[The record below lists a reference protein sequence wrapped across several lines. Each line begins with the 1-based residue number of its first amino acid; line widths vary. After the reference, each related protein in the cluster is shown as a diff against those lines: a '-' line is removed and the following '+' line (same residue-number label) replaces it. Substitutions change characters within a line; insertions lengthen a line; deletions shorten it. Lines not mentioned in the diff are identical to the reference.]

1 MCLAPDMNARFL
13 PAAAGA
19 PKPRSDVPPDSA
31 PDSAPSST
39 PNSAPDVAGLV
50 RANAPGGLPAKLLAV
65 PGALVSCRLPTR
77 FGEFDLHGLL
87 DPHTGAEHAAMSL
100 GRLGDGEPVLTRLHS
115 ECLTGDTLYS
125 LKCDCGAQLEGGLA
139 AIAEAGRGLL
149 LYLRQEG
156 RGIGLVNKIRA
167 YALQQAGADTVEANR
182 LLGLPDDA
190 RDYSIAATMLGQLG
204 IRRVRL
210 LTNNPAKVEALQRLG
225 IEVVERLP
233 LHMPSNPHN
242 QGYLQTK
249 SRRMG
254 HYGPDEPV

>member
-1 MCLAPDMNARFL
+1 MNARQF
-13 PAAAGA
+13 P
-19 PKPRSDVPPDSA
+19 
-31 PDSAPSST
+31 
-39 PNSAPDVAGLV
+39 
-50 RANAPGGLPAKLLAV
+50 ANAPANAPAQALEPMGAESTRAVHLPPTPGLM
-65 PGALVSCRLPTR
+65 VSCKLPTR
-77 FGEFDLHGLL
+77 WGEFDLHGLV
-87 DPHTGAEHAAMSL
+87 DAVTGAEHAAVSL
-100 GRLGDGEPVLTRLHS
+100 GCLDDGEPVLTRLHS

-125 LKCDCGAQLEGGLA
+125 LKCDCGTQLEGALQ
-139 AIAEAGRGLL
+139 AIAQAGRGVL

-190 RDYSIAATMLGQLG
+190 RDYAMAADMLAQLG
-204 IRRVRL
+204 IKQVRL
-210 LTNNPAKVEALQRLG
+210 LTNNPAKVDALQSLG

-254 HYGPDEPV
+254 HYGPEESR

>member
-1 MCLAPDMNARFL
+1 MNARHL
-13 PAAAGA
+13 PANALAKALGPAGA
-19 PKPRSDVPPDSA
+19 E
-31 PDSAPSST
+31 ST
-39 PNSAPDVAGLV
+39 PAVHLPPT
-50 RANAPGGLPAKLLAV
+50 PGQ
-65 PGALVSCRLPTR
+65 LVSCKLPTR
-77 FGEFDLHGLL
+77 WGEFDLHGLV
-87 DPHTGAEHAAMSL
+87 DAVTGAEHAAMSL
-100 GRLGDGEPVLTRLHS
+100 GRLDDGEPVLTRLHS

-125 LKCDCGAQLEGGLA
+125 LKCDCGTQLEGALQ
-139 AIAEAGRGLL
+139 AIAQAGRGVL

-190 RDYSIAATMLGQLG
+190 RDYAVAADMLAQLG
-204 IRRVRL
+204 IKKVRL
-210 LTNNPAKVEALQRLG
+210 LTNNPAKVDALQGLG

-254 HYGPDEPV
+254 HYGPDELR

>member
-1 MCLAPDMNARFL
+1 MPGGPAWVHRQYKLVFALLAALTCPVHAMNARFQ

-19 PKPRSDVPPDSA
+19 PNDLRV
-31 PDSAPSST
+31 
-39 PNSAPDVAGLV
+39 L
-50 RANAPGGLPAKLLAV
+50 PGT
-65 PGALVSCRLPTR
+65 LVSCRLPTR
-77 FGEFDLHGLL
+77 FGEFDLHGLV
-87 DPHTGAEHAAMSL
+87 DPKTGAEHAAMSL
-100 GRLGDGEPVLTRLHS
+100 GRLDDGEPVLTRLHS

-139 AIAEAGRGLL
+139 AIAAAGRGLL

-190 RDYSIAATMLGQLG
+190 RDYTIAADMLGQLG
-204 IRRVRL
+204 VRQVRL

-225 IEVVERLP
+225 IEVVERMP

-242 QGYLQTK
+242 EAYLRTK

-254 HYGPDEPV
+254 HYGPDDLA

>member
-1 MCLAPDMNARFL
+1 M
-13 PAAAGA
+13 
-19 PKPRSDVPPDSA
+19 
-31 PDSAPSST
+31 
-39 PNSAPDVAGLV
+39 
-50 RANAPGGLPAKLLAV
+50 
-65 PGALVSCRLPTR
+65 SCKLPTR
-77 FGEFDLHGLL
+77 WGEFDLHGLV
-87 DPHTGAEHAAMSL
+87 DAVTGAEHAAMSL
-100 GRLGDGEPVLTRLHS
+100 GRLDDGEPVLTRLHS

-125 LKCDCGAQLEGGLA
+125 LKCDCGTQLEGALQ
-139 AIAEAGRGLL
+139 AIAQAGRGVL

-190 RDYSIAATMLGQLG
+190 RDYAVAADMLAQLG
-204 IRRVRL
+204 IKKVRL
-210 LTNNPAKVEALQRLG
+210 LTNNPAKVDALQGLG

-254 HYGPDEPV
+254 HYGPDESL

>member
-1 MCLAPDMNARFL
+1 MAPRPPARLLAPPPDMNARLL
-13 PAAAGA
+13 PATAGA
-19 PKPRSDVPPDSA
+19 AAESPPAA
-31 PDSAPSST
+31 PP
-39 PNSAPDVAGLV
+39 PP
-50 RANAPGGLPAKLLAV
+50 APGT
-65 PGALVSCRLPTR
+65 LVSCHLPTQWGQ
-77 FGEFDLHGLL
+77 FELHGLV
-87 DPHTGAEHAAMSL
+87 DAKTGGEQVAMSL
-100 GRLGDGEPVLTRLHS
+100 GTINDGEPVLTRMHS

-125 LKCDCGAQLEGGLA
+125 LKCDCGAQLQGALR
-139 AIAEAGRGLL
+139 AIAAEGRGVL

-190 RDYSIAATMLGQLG
+190 RDYSVAASMLSQLG
-204 IRRVRL
+204 VKRVRL

-233 LHMPSNPHN
+233 LHMPTNPHN
-242 QGYLQTK
+242 EAYLQTK

-254 HYGPDEPV
+254 HYGPDDLG

>member
-1 MCLAPDMNARFL
+1 MNARL
-13 PAAAGA
+13 LSDNAPAPAQRPAAPA
-19 PKPRSDVPPDSA
+19 PA
-31 PDSAPSST
+31 IEQ
-39 PNSAPDVAGLV
+39 
-50 RANAPGGLPAKLLAV
+50 APGR
-65 PGALVSCRLPTR
+65 LVSCKLPTR
-77 FGEFDLHGLL
+77 WAEFDLHGLV
-87 DPHTGAEHAAMSL
+87 DPRTGAEHAAMSL
-100 GRLGDGEPVLTRLHS
+100 GRLDDGEPVLTRLHS

-125 LKCDCGAQLEGGLA
+125 LKCDCGAQLEGGLQ
-139 AIAEAGRGLL
+139 AIAQAGRGLL

-190 RDYSIAATMLGQLG
+190 RDYAVAADMLAQLG
-204 IRRVRL
+204 IKKVRL
-210 LTNNPAKVEALQRLG
+210 LTNNPAKVDALQGLG

-254 HYGPDEPV
+254 HYGPDESR

>member
-1 MCLAPDMNARFL
+1 MPAPMNDRL
-13 PAAAGA
+13 RPAAAGIA
-19 PKPRSDVPPDSA
+19 DSLA
-31 PDSAPSST
+31 IAAGAAPS
-39 PNSAPDVAGLV
+39 PALIGPAP
-50 RANAPGGLPAKLLAV
+50 APGV
-65 PGALVSCRLPTR
+65 LVSCRLPTEW
-77 FGEFDLHGLL
+77 GEFNLHGLV
-87 DPHTGAEHAAMSL
+87 DARGSGEHAAMSL
-100 GRLGDGEPVLTRLHS
+100 GPLDDGAPVLTRLHS

-139 AIAEAGRGLL
+139 AIAAAGRGLL

-190 RDYSIAATMLGQLG
+190 RDYAIAAQMLGQLG
-204 IRRVRL
+204 VKRVRL
-210 LTNNPAKVEALQRLG
+210 LTNNPAKVDALQHLG
-225 IEVVERLP
+225 VEVVERLP

-254 HYGPDEPV
+254 HYGPDDLG

>member
-1 MCLAPDMNARFL
+1 MNARFQ

-19 PKPRSDVPPDSA
+19 PNDLRV
-31 PDSAPSST
+31 
-39 PNSAPDVAGLV
+39 L
-50 RANAPGGLPAKLLAV
+50 PGT
-65 PGALVSCRLPTR
+65 LVSCRLPTR
-77 FGEFDLHGLL
+77 FGEFDLHGLV
-87 DPHTGAEHAAMSL
+87 DPKTGAEHAAMSL
-100 GRLGDGEPVLTRLHS
+100 GCLDDGEPVLTRLHS

-139 AIAEAGRGLL
+139 AIAAAGRGLL

-190 RDYSIAATMLGQLG
+190 RDYAIAAQMLGHLG
-204 IRRVRL
+204 VKRVRL
-210 LTNNPAKVEALQRLG
+210 LTNNPAKVDALQHLG
-225 IEVVERLP
+225 VEVVERLP

-254 HYGPDEPV
+254 HYGPDDLG

>member
-1 MCLAPDMNARFL
+1 MNARFL
-13 PAAAGA
+13 PAAANG
-19 PKPRSDVPPDSA
+19 DSA
-31 PDSAPSST
+31 PDSFPVT
-39 PNSAPDVAGLV
+39 APDTPPAAAVPPAAAPLELSA
-50 RANAPGGLPAKLLAV
+50 RALATALSVPAPGT
-65 PGALVSCRLPTR
+65 LVSCRLPTR
-77 FGEFDLHGLL
+77 WGEFDLHGLV
-87 DPHTGAEHAAMSL
+87 DPQTGAEHAAMSL
-100 GRLGDGEPVLTRLHS
+100 GRLDDGAPVLTRLHS

-125 LKCDCGAQLEGGLA
+125 LKCDCGAQLEGALS

-190 RDYSIAATMLGQLG
+190 RDYTVAATMLRQLG
-204 IRRVRL
+204 VSRVRL

-225 IEVVERLP
+225 IAVVDRLP

-242 QGYLQTK
+242 QAYLRTK

-254 HYGPDEPV
+254 HYGPDEPI